1 MADTYTWNIATLDR
15 ELSDGVVY
23 TVHWSL
29 NASRPNPNASGEPYT
44 AGVYGSEGYQADP
57 SDPGFVSY
65 DNLTPAICI
74 EWVQNSLGSEGVT
87 SLESGLSANLDEQDN
102 PTEAAG
108 VPWATT
114 MDISTADLG

>member
-1 MADTYTWNIATLDR
+1 MADTYTWNINTLDR

-23 TVHWSL
+23 TVHWTL
-29 NASRPNPNASGEPYT
+29 NASRPNPNVSGESYT
-44 AGVYGSEGYQADP
+44 AGAYGSEGYQADP

-65 DNLTPAICI
+65 DNLTQAICI
-74 EWVQNSLGSEGVT
+74 GWVQDSLGSEGVT
-87 SLESGLSANLDEQDN
+87 SLESGLSANLDEQED